1 MDAEGKLHRTVL
13 FIIVAEPKIDKSSP
27 LKSSRPR
34 SLALGL
40 LRGPGEKRSLKH
52 LQAPGIYSHSL
63 AWVVNVIKK
72 DEGKPINCIRCFK
85 KGLLRLLFYRIL
97 ASSIHKGQNHLN
109 YFESFIHR

>member
-1 MDAEGKLHRTVL
+1 MNAEGKLHQKVL
-13 FIIVAEPKIDKSSP
+13 FIMVAGPKIDKSSP

-34 SLALGL
+34 SFALGL

-72 DEGKPINCIRCFK
+72 DEGKPINCVDV
-85 KGLLRLLFYRIL
+85 LRKDY
-97 ASSIHKGQNHLN
+97 
-109 YFESFIHR
+109 